1 MSIAL
6 LGITGFRNRGVEA
19 LAVPVITNLLAQ
31 SSTASIRIFS
41 WSADYD
47 QSRIQAER
55 VAFVP
60 TAFKRVAAAPAGP
73 SRRERLKLMLKGQLR
88 STSGNKNENPWLDS
102 LLVSQLQGSQ
112 LAIIS
117 GGDVYSSEYGRDSL
131 LYYCALV
138 HNAKAAG
145 LPVVLLGHTVGRF
158 SCDTDETIWRECAAK
173 IDLLTT
179 RDQLT
184 FDYLTQIN
192 GLARQTEVCADV
204 AFGLAPAAQRPTPPF
219 ADPARPCV
227 AVSVSKGLHRWCAL
241 SAAEHRA
248 AWLVLLNHI
257 LEDWHANV
265 VIIPHVQEGYG
276 DDRQLAT
283 DLHRAKGFDPRIWV
297 AAEDCSA
304 SEYKGIIS
312 QCDLVIAERMHAA
325 IAGLSSDVPTAMV
338 SYSLKVEGI
347 AALAYA
353 DLPSGPGSMVVEA
366 NTLQDPA
373 AALKKLTAIWQNR
386 AEVQTC
392 LRRSTPAIKQLAA
405 RNFDHLGALT
415 ARLGLR

>member
-1 MSIAL
+1 
-6 LGITGFRNRGVEA
+6 
-19 LAVPVITNLLAQ
+19 
-31 SSTASIRIFS
+31 
-41 WSADYD
+41 
-47 QSRIQAER
+47 
-55 VAFVP
+55 
-60 TAFKRVAAAPAGP
+60 
-73 SRRERLKLMLKGQLR
+73 
-88 STSGNKNENPWLDS
+88 
-102 LLVSQLQGSQ
+102 
-112 LAIIS
+112 
-117 GGDVYSSEYGRDSL
+117 
-131 LYYCALV
+131 
-138 HNAKAAG
+138 
-145 LPVVLLGHTVGRF
+145 
-158 SCDTDETIWRECAAK
+158 
-173 IDLLTT
+173 
-179 RDQLT
+179 
-184 FDYLTQIN
+184 
-192 GLARQTEVCADV
+192 
-204 AFGLAPAAQRPTPPF
+204 
-219 ADPARPCV
+219 
-227 AVSVSKGLHRWCAL
+227 
-241 SAAEHRA
+241 
-248 AWLVLLNHI
+248 LVLLNHI

-373 AALKKLTAIWQNR
+373 TALNQLTAIWQNR

-392 LRRSTPAIKQLAA
+392 LRRSIPAIKQLAA

>member
-6 LGITGFRNRGVEA
+6 LGVTGFRNRGVEA
-19 LAVPVITNLLAQ
+19 LAVPVINHLLGQ

-55 VAFVP
+55 VSFVP
-60 TAFKRVAAAPAGP
+60 TAFKRFGAAPASP
-73 SRRERLKLMLKGQLR
+73 SRRQRFKQMLKGQLR
-88 STSGNKNENPWLDS
+88 STPAKPNANPWLDP
-102 LLVSQLQGSQ
+102 LLISQLQGSQ
-112 LAIIS
+112 LAVIS
-117 GGDVYSSEYGRDSL
+117 GGDVYSSEYGHDSL

-138 HNAKAAG
+138 HNAKAAD

-158 SCDTDETIWRECAAK
+158 SCDADETAWRECAAK
-173 IDLLTT
+173 VDLLTT

-184 FDYLTQIN
+184 FDYLKQIN

-204 AFGLAPAAQRPTPPF
+204 AFGLVPALQRPTPPF
-219 ADPARPCV
+219 GDQERPCV
-227 AVSVSKGLHRWCAL
+227 AVSISKGLHRWCAL
-241 SAAEHRA
+241 TAAEHRA
-248 AWLVLLNHI
+248 AWLILLNHI
-257 LEDWHANV
+257 LDHWHANV

-283 DLHRAKGFDPRIWV
+283 DLHRATGFDPRIWV
-297 AAEDCSA
+297 AAEDHSA
-304 SEYKGIIS
+304 DEYKGIIS

-325 IAGLSSDVPTAMV
+325 IAGLSCEVPTAMV

-353 DLPSGPGSMVVEA
+353 DLRSGPGSMVVAA
-366 NTLQDPA
+366 NALQDPA
-373 AALKKLTAIWQNR
+373 TTLNNLTAIWQDR
-386 AEVQTC
+386 ADAQAC
-392 LRRSTPAIKQLAA
+392 LRRSIPAIKQLAA
-405 RNFDHLGALT
+405 RNFDHLGALID
-415 ARLGLR
+415 RLGLR